1 MSNGNQPPAGQSM
14 QINVELPTELEAV
27 YSNFAMITHSPSE
40 VVVDFARILPNVPK
54 AKVYARVIMTPMSA
68 KLLLR
73 ALSENVDNY
82 EKQFGEIKTPD
93 QGFAHQQ
100 PMGFVKK

>member
-1 MSNGNQPPAGQSM
+1 MSMNQPPAGQQM
-14 QINVELPTELEAV
+14 QINVELPGELEAV

-54 AKVYARVIMTPMSA
+54 AKVYARVLMTPMSA

-73 ALSENVDNY
+73 ALSENIDNF
-82 EKQFGEIKTPD
+82 EKQYGEIKTPD
-93 QGFAHQQ
+93 QGFAAHQQ
-100 PMGFVKK
+100 LGFVKK